1 MDVWNDDSVDEGFL
15 ALRVA
20 VVTSI
25 EEQRR
30 KEGLCIECGDGDH
43 DGCLLADG
51 PIITA
56 QEFLDH
62 AAYLIAATVE
72 IRG

>member
-1 MDVWNDDSVDEGFL
+1 MRLEPVDEGFL
-15 ALRVA
+15 ALRLA

-30 KEGLCIECGDGDH
+30 KDGVCIECGDDDH

-51 PIITA
+51 PIISA

-62 AAYLIAATVE
+62 AAYLIAATVD
-72 IRG
+72 IRS